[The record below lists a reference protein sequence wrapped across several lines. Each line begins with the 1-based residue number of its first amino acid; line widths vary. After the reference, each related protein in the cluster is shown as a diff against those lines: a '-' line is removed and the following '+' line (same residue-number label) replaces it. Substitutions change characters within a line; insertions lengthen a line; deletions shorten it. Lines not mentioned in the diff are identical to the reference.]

1 MTKCQL
7 DKPLESKSDL
17 DKKSQD
23 EYGHHK
29 DHPELSNA
37 NPIIC
42 TYLPIDCLPVL
53 SLTSTPMHL

>member
-1 MTKCQL
+1 MS
-7 DKPLESKSDL
+7 EEIDL

-42 TYLPIDCLPVL
+42 TYLP
-53 SLTSTPMHL
+53 TS